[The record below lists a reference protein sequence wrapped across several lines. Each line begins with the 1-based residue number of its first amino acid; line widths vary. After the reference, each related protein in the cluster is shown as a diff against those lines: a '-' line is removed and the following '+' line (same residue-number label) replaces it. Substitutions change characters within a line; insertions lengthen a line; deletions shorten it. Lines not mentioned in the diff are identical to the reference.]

1 MDWKGGII
9 WLNDGIW
16 DLWWWHDW
24 ESGHDSVW
32 IFFSDL
38 WDEKGSHTRSSSTSK
53 GVGDLET
60 LKAIATFSFFSNN
73 IKNWVNE
80 FSSFSIMTFSPVVT
94 STSLSE
100 DEVVWSEKLTEW
112 SSSNW
117 VHSSWL
123 EIHKNGSWNVST
135 SGSFVEVDIDSFE
148 LEIWVS
154 VIGTSWINTMFVG
167 NDFPELGT
175 DLVTAL
181 TSLDVNDFSHLIF
194 EI

>member
-1 MDWKGGII
+1 
-9 WLNDGIW
+9 
-16 DLWWWHDW
+16 
-24 ESGHDSVW
+24 
-32 IFFSDL
+32 
-38 WDEKGSHTRSSSTSK
+38 
-53 GVGDLET
+53 
-60 LKAIATFSFFSNN
+60 
-73 IKNWVNE
+73 
-80 FSSFSIMTFSPVVT
+80 
-94 STSLSE
+94 LSE

-117 VHSSWL
+117 VHSSWF
-123 EIHKNGSWNVST
+123 EIHKDGSWNVST

-154 VIGTSWINTMFVG
+154 VVGTSWINTMFVG